1 VQLTRTGVKQYKGE
15 RAQSGWNREVDKLL
29 INRNILKR
37 RKKSDFEEKS
47 K

>member
-1 VQLTRTGVKQYKGE
+1 VQLKRIGVKQYKGE
-15 RAQSGWNREVDKLL
+15 EVQSGRYREAVKLL
-29 INRNILKR
+29 INGNILKR